1 MLSNNTYYI
10 HNGNII
16 VQLGG
21 MQISRDQLDCVKVA
35 RNKDTDQEAVDYLI
49 TCAECAFEKEVEA
62 CEYLAHVQEGGDPDE
77 WYQER
82 VSPDEHLSTAFCD
95 AIRK

>member
-1 MLSNNTYYI
+1 MSSNNTYYI

-21 MQISRDQLDCVKVA
+21 MQISRDQLECVKVA

-49 TCAECAFEKEVEA
+49 TCAERAFEKDVEA
-62 CEYLAHVQEGGDPDE
+62 CEYIAELQTGGDPYE
-77 WYQER
+77 
-82 VSPDEHLSTAFCD
+82 VVHS
-95 AIRK
+95 K